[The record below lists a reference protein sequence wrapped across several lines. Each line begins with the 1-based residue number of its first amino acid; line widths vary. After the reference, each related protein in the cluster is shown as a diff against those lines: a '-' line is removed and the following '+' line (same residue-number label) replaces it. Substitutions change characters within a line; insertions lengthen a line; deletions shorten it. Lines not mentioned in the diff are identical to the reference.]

1 VDFLNL
7 QDSTDPPDW
16 RMKIFTQAFD
26 DSTQTMTSQV
36 LKISRDIN
44 EIADNLARL
53 AFYSPAVQSDQSVPS
68 CSYEHYALQ
77 FPLLA
82 ALNTVSLDLSRI
94 LAASCC

>member
-1 VDFLNL
+1 
-7 QDSTDPPDW
+7 
-16 RMKIFTQAFD
+16 MKIFTQAFD

-68 CSYEHYALQ
+68 CSYEHYAL
-77 FPLLA
+77 
-82 ALNTVSLDLSRI
+82 
-94 LAASCC
+94 